1 LKRRGGEE
9 RFIKGDKMRVL
20 VVGSGGREHTLVW
33 KLSQSPLVNKIY
45 AAPGNGGI
53 SLLAECVDI
62 AVDNFEE
69 LADFAQKNNIDLT
82 VVGPELPL
90 VLGIV
95 DLFQEKGLKIFGP
108 TKKAAQI
115 EGSKSFAKEFMRK
128 YHIPTGAFRIF
139 TDKNEAVD
147 FVNSANYP
155 LVIKADGLAAG
166 KGVIIAEDKNSAMD
180 AIEKIMIDK
189 IFAEAGAKL
198 VIEELLVG
206 EEVTILA
213 FTDGKTI
220 IPMVPSRDHK
230 RAYDGDTGPNTGG
243 MGAVAPTTIVN
254 ERKMQKIYD
263 EILAPTISGL
273 EMEGCLFKG
282 ILYAGLI
289 MNEVGP
295 KVLEYNC
302 RFGDPET
309 QVVLPLLKN
318 DLMEIFLSI
327 IDGDLD
333 LEKIEWEQK
342 FAVCVVLAS
351 GGYPDKYE
359 KNIEIFGLNK
369 LEKEKSRDVQIFHAG
384 TRRSVDRFFT
394 TGGRVLGITCLDEN
408 MEKAIKRC
416 YAAIEYIKFKG
427 MHFRRDIGYK
437 VSGLKKEFY

>member
-1 LKRRGGEE
+1 MK
-9 RFIKGDKMRVL
+9 VL
-20 VVGSGGREHTLVW
+20 VVGSGGREHALAW
-33 KLSQSPLVNKIY
+33 KLSQSPLVSKIY

-62 AVDNFEE
+62 AVDDLEK
-69 LADFAQKNNIDLT
+69 LADFAHKNNIDLT

-128 YHIPTGAFRIF
+128 YHIPTGSFRIF
-139 TDKNEAVD
+139 TNKEEAFD
-147 FVNSANYP
+147 FVNSATYP

-166 KGVIIAEDKNSAMD
+166 KGVIVAEEKNSAKD
-180 AIEKIMIDK
+180 AIEKIMVNK

-198 VIEELLVG
+198 VIEEFLVG
-206 EEVTILA
+206 EEVTVLA
-213 FTDGKTI
+213 FTDGKNI
-220 IPMVPSRDHK
+220 VPMVPSRDHK
-230 RAYDGDTGPNTGG
+230 RVYDGDIGPNTGG
-243 MGAVAPTTIVN
+243 MGAVAPTTIVS
-254 ERKMQKIYD
+254 ERKIQEIYD
-263 EILAPTISGL
+263 EILEPTISGL
-273 EMEGCLFKG
+273 EREGCSFKG
-282 ILYAGLI
+282 ILSAGL
-289 MNEVGP
+289 MMTEVGP

-318 DLMEIFLSI
+318 DLAEIFLST

-369 LEKEKSRDVQIFHAG
+369 LDKVKSRDLQVFHAG

-394 TGGRVLGITCLDEN
+394 TGGRVLGVTCVDES

-416 YAAIEYIKFKG
+416 YAAIEYIKFKE
-427 MHFRRDIGYK
+427 MHFRKDIGYK
-437 VSGLKKEFY
+437 VSGLKKEYY